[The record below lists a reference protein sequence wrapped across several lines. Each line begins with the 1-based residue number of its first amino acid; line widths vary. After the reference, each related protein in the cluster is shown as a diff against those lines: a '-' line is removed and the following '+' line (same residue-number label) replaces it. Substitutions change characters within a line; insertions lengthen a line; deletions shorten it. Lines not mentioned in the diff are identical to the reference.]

1 VTRLAKTSGVRRRA
15 GRVLGVF
22 LGAIS
27 LREELRD
34 VRLRA
39 RAVMGSALLATVGL
53 AAILAVILITGA
65 DGLILRGAEQ
75 RAQQGL
81 DILVTVGA
89 NMPDLT
95 PRALDHGLTPA
106 SRRELDAAVRRG
118 QHQHVLSS
126 ITIWNVHGTVL
137 YSLDGGAAA
146 WLSSPRVR
154 NQLGQVLR
162 GHKVTFA
169 SPSELDL
176 SSHRRTG
183 TLQAFEPLRDSQGR
197 VFGAIEVD
205 LPLQPILGQTGHERT
220 GILIFV
226 IAALGVLWL
235 LFLPVTTRV
244 TMDIARSWKP
254 GRRRLLRD
262 FQRALDRDEIELL
275 YQPQIWIKD
284 GNVHGFEALVR
295 WRRDG
300 RLQTPDTFLPVV
312 EDSRLMTDLSDRV
325 IGLATAQLAAWR
337 GRGCTPRVSI
347 NLSGKDLEDDTLAA
361 RIDSALTRHEI
372 PSDQLMVEVTETAI
386 LNDTD
391 FAQRVLTDISALG
404 VQIAVDDFG
413 TGHASISRLHQ
424 FPIDEVKIDRS
435 FVIPTDSRTRSYLK
449 AIIRFT
455 QALGVRVV
463 AEGIETEGTL
473 TFLRD
478 LSCDVAQ
485 GYHIGR
491 PLPAGQIQDW
501 LSENT
506 PVNAAVPNPAPMR
519 PADPASITP

>member
-1 VTRLAKTSGVRRRA
+1 VTRLAKTSGVRRRP

-27 LREELRD
+27 LREEPRD

-39 RAVMGSALLATVGL
+39 QAVMGSAILATVGL

-75 RAQQGL
+75 RAQHGL
-81 DILVTVGA
+81 DMLVTVGA
-89 NMPDLT
+89 NMPALT
-95 PRALDHGLTPA
+95 PRALDHGLTPE

-118 QHQHVLSS
+118 QDDHVLSS
-126 ITIWNVHGTVL
+126 MTIWNVHGNAL

-146 WLSSPRVR
+146 WLRSPMTR

-169 SPSELDL
+169 SPTELDL

-205 LPLQPILGQTGHERT
+205 LPLQPILDQTGHERT

-235 LFLPVTTRV
+235 LFLPVTTRA
-244 TMDIARSWKP
+244 TMSIARSWKP
-254 GRRRLLRD
+254 GRRRLLSD

-300 RLQTPDTFLPVV
+300 SLQTPDTFLPVV
-312 EDSRLMTDLSDRV
+312 EDSALMTDLTHRV
-325 IGLATAQLAAWR
+325 IGLAAAQLAAWR
-337 GRGCTPRVSI
+337 RQGYTPRVSI
-347 NLSGKDLEDDTLAA
+347 NLSAKDLEDDTLAA
-361 RIDSALTRHEI
+361 RIDSALTRHQV
-372 PSDQLMVEVTETAI
+372 PSDQLTVEVTETAI

-391 FAQRVLTDISALG
+391 CAQRVLTDISALG

-435 FVIPTDSRTRSYLK
+435 FVIPTDSRTRTYLK

-463 AEGIETEGTL
+463 AEGIEEEWTL

-491 PLPAGQIQDW
+491 PLPAGQSQDW
-501 LSENT
+501 LSDNT
-506 PVNAAVPNPAPMR
+506 RFNAAVRNPAPM
-519 PADPASITP
+519 PLADPASITP